1 MSGIDVLQFIK
12 GIPNIEQLGCFLFSY
27 GFRWT
32 YSSIDDLIQLVIQH
46 HVFENVHFLIVLC

>member
-1 MSGIDVLQFIK
+1 MSSIDVLQFIK
-12 GIPNIEQLGCFLFSY
+12 GSPNIEQLGCFLFSY
-27 GFRWT
+27 DFRWT